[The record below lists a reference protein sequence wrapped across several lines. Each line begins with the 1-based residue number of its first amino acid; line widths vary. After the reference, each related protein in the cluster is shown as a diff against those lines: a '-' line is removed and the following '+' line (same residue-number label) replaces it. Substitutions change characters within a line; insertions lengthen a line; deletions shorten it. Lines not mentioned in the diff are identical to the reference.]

1 MGEDYFGCI
10 RLPFRKQS
18 ERRVDHLET
27 ISVLA
32 EHSDRNLSVTTESVI
47 VLQPLPGRV
56 KPSREVV

>member
-1 MGEDYFGCI
+1 MGGDYFGCI
-10 RLPFRKQS
+10 RLPLRKQS

-32 EHSDRNLSVTTESVI
+32 EHSDRNLSVTTESDF
-47 VLQPLPGRV
+47 LQPLPGRV